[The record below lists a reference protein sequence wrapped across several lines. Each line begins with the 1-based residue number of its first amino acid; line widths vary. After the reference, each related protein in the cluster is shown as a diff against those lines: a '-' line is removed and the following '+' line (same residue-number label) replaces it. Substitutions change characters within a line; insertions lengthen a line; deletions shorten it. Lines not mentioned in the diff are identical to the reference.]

1 MLGQATAPVAPE
13 LAATR
18 QQLRQAKTVADF
30 EAVRDNLQ
38 ALVAAARAKSD
49 LAGENDALYTLGNCL
64 VGLNRDVEAIKIW
77 EPVLAYRRQSGD
89 RFQQALTQ
97 HNLALR
103 YWITGESLRA
113 LPLLEELLILRQEL
127 KDDFGL
133 ALSHQTLANVHY
145 SLGELANALEQYQQA
160 LRLWEKLGQK
170 QGLAD
175 TRNSIGYMYTLLG
188 DTRRAGEELEA
199 SIRLWQQLKSAAGE
213 ANALNNLAVN
223 ALAQGKYQRVLEL
236 SERTLP
242 VFEQARDRRSQAY
255 ALHNL
260 ANAYAGLKDYSRAVG
275 YYERSRQLKKEVKD
289 PHGEAY
295 SIQGQAEAEWA
306 LGRPARARA
315 LFEEALQMRREIAD
329 RAGLI
334 ATLGASARLE
344 RAARNLQIAKSRI
357 AEAVNLIES
366 LRQKLIS
373 EDLRS
378 TYFATQRDYYD
389 FYIELLLEL
398 KEDSTALEVAERA
411 RGRRLLDRLSE
422 TLAGVKQGANSAFQ
436 AEEQRLERRIQA
448 AADRLRRQVASGVA
462 KPGGQ
467 SEIAGLMREDQDLR
481 ERIRRSNPAY
491 GNLVAPLPLRVGQM
505 QAMLGPGDLLLHY
518 FQGRLDGRARPHV
531 WALRRDGLE
540 HHLLAAEP
548 ETEDLGRLSKWLLG
562 PVGPSL
568 SGAKRVIV
576 SSDGMAEAVPFAALP
591 WQGMPLLGTVEVSSL
606 PSLTALAVQRQRRLS
621 AAPKTLLALGDA
633 VYGAPDSRL
642 PAGQVVVAGGLP
654 RLRFSRTEVAKLSDM
669 VAPEKAD
676 VLLDFQASRSIFL
689 GLRLGDYQ
697 ILHFATHTDL
707 NPLQPE
713 LSGIVLSRYSAEAKA
728 QEGLVRLPEIFNF
741 DLRARLVVLSACRS
755 ALGQRIRGEG
765 LLGLARGFLYAGAG
779 AVLATLWDVDD
790 RASAVLITRFYRAL
804 LVEKLAPAAALRLAQ
819 NEIRRD
825 PQFADP
831 QFWAAYTLWGE
842 WR

>member
-13 LAATR
+13 LAAAR
-18 QQLRQAKTVADF
+18 QQLRQAKTVP
-30 EAVRDNLQ
+30 ELETVRAKLEGL
-38 ALVAAARAKSD
+38 ALAARTAND
-49 LAGENDALYTLGNCL
+49 LAAENDALYTLGNCL
-64 VGLNRDVEAIKIW
+64 VALQQDVAAIAVW

-89 RFQQALTQ
+89 RFQQSLTQ
-97 HNLALR
+97 HNLAVR

-113 LPLLEELLILRQEL
+113 LPLLEELLSLRRDL

-133 ALSHQTLANVHY
+133 ALSHQALANVHY

-188 DTRRAGEELEA
+188 DTQRAETELEA
-199 SIRLWQQLKSAAGE
+199 SIRLWQELKSAAGE
-213 ANALNNLAVN
+213 ANARNNLAVN
-223 ALAQGKYQRVLEL
+223 ALAQAKYQRVVEL

-242 VFEQARDRRSQAY
+242 VFEQGHDRRAQAY
-255 ALHNL
+255 ALHNV
-260 ANAYAGLKDYSRAVG
+260 ANAYSGLKDYSKAIA
-275 YYERSRQLKKEVKD
+275 YYERSRRLKQEVKD

-344 RAARNLQIAKSRI
+344 RAARNLLVAKSRM
-357 AEAVNLIES
+357 AEAINLIES

-373 EDLRS
+373 EDLRT

-389 FYIELLLEL
+389 FYIEVLLEL
-398 KEDSTALEVAERA
+398 KEDSIALEVAERA

-422 TLAGVKQGANSAFQ
+422 TLAGVKQGANSSFQ
-436 AEEQRLERRIQA
+436 AEERRLERRIQA

-467 SEIAGLMREDQDLR
+467 SEIAGLMRADQDLR

-491 GNLVAPLPLRVGQM
+491 GNLVAPLPLQVGQM
-505 QAMLGPGDLLLHY
+505 QAMLGPGDVLLHY
-518 FQGRLDGRARPHV
+518 FRGRLDGRQRLHV
-531 WALRRDGLE
+531 WALSPDRVE
-540 HHLLAAEP
+540 HHLLAEEP
-548 ETEDLGRLSKWLLG
+548 KQEDLGLLSQWLLG
-562 PVGPSL
+562 PLGRSL
-568 SGAKRVIV
+568 TGAKRVIV

-591 WQGMPLLGTVEVSSL
+591 WKGMPLVGSVELSSL
-606 PSLTALAVQRQRRLS
+606 PSLTALAVQRQRRLG
-621 AAPKTLLALGDA
+621 AAPKTLLAVGDA
-633 VYGAPDSRL
+633 VYGAPDARL
-642 PAGQVVVAGGLP
+642 PALQAVTEGGLP
-654 RLRFSRTEVAKLSDM
+654 RLRFSRIEVEKLSNM
-669 VAPEKAD
+669 VGPGKVD
-676 VLLDFQASRSIFL
+676 VLLDFQASREAFL
-689 GLRLGDYQ
+689 GKRLGDYQ
-697 ILHFATHTDL
+697 ILHLATHTDL
-707 NPLQPE
+707 DPAQPE
-713 LSGIVLSRYSAEAKA
+713 LSGIVLSQYSTEAKV
-728 QEGLVRLPEIFNF
+728 QEGLLRLPEIFNLE
-741 DLRARLVVLSACRS
+741 LRAQLVVLSACRS
-755 ALGQRIRGEG
+755 ALGQRVRGEG
-765 LLGLARGFLYAGAG
+765 LLSLARGFLYAGAG

-790 RASAVLITRFYRAL
+790 RASALLLSRFYRAML
-804 LVEKLAPAAALRLAQ
+804 IEKLAPPAALRVAQ

-831 QFWAAYTLWGE
+831 RYWAAYTLWGE